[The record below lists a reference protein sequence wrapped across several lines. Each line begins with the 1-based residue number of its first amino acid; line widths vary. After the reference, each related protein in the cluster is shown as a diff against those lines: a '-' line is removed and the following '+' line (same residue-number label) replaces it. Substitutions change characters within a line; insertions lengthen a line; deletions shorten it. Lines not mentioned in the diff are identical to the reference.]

1 MKISKVLLPLLL
13 VLSLLAGCGAPA
25 ETASAPAEGEAAATG
40 GGQVVLI
47 IPEEPATLNPYLADA
62 AIVRQVSDATV
73 VGLVT
78 VDVDGNFVPKL
89 AA

>member
-47 IPEEPATLNPYLADA
+47 ISTPIWPMRRLCAKFRMP
-62 AIVRQVSDATV
+62 RSS
-73 VGLVT
+73 GW
-78 VDVDGNFVPKL
+78 
-89 AA
+89 